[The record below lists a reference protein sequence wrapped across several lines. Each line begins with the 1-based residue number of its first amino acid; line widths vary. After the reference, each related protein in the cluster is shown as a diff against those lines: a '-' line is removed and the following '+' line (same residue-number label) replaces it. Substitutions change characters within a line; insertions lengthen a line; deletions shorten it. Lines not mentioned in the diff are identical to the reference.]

1 MTAKQV
7 VAIAVKYVGTWQ
19 NGPVHKAMIDRYNT
33 VLPRPSGYKMT
44 YQDAWC
50 DAFVTAIADEAG
62 VSALT
67 GRECGVERHIKLMR
81 SLGIWL
87 GRVRPA
93 VGDLVTFDWDG
104 GGFADHI
111 GWVAE
116 VSGER
121 FRTVEGNSNGKV
133 AQHWFAWNDWRIK
146 GFGRPKY
153 KDAAGSSM
161 PVTQKTVEDL
171 AKEVLLGIWGN
182 SPARSTALTQAG
194 YDASAVQKRVNE
206 LLKGMTSGA
215 GSISAGEVV
224 MPKRVQVVKTAS
236 RFYTGEMLDA
246 WVKGTTFDVMERRV
260 QTDHVLTYLLGYQG
274 GVIGWLAEGDV
285 KVV

>member
-19 NGPVHKAMIDRYNT
+19 NSLVHKAMIDRYNS

-121 FRTVEGNSNGKV
+121 FRTVEGNSNSKV

-153 KDAAGSSM
+153 KGAAGSSM

-206 LLKGMTSGA
+206 LLKGMSSGA

-224 MPKRVQVVKTAS
+224 MPKRVQVSKTAS
-236 RFYTGEMLDA
+236 RFYTGEVLDA